1 MTTAT
6 PIEDQLRRWADE
18 LGDRVDAGT
27 TDDRRA
33 TTRPRRRRWLARSAA
48 AVVLVGAVGA
58 FTGPGQHALAH
69 ALAFVGFIDY
79 DSWREAD
86 KRVDAAVLSRG
97 GRTIMLTI
105 IGGAPYEEGDACTED
120 IRAFVEETPSQ
131 VIVRIEHRTPMVLA
145 LVTSCDDEGFPH
157 EVSLKLDAPLG
168 DRVVRAGEYVVR
180 VERR

>member
-48 AVVLVGAVGA
+48 AVVLVGVVGA
-58 FTGPGQHALAH
+58 FTGSGQHALAH
-69 ALAFVGFIDY
+69 ALAFVGFIND

-86 KRVDAAVLSRG
+86 KRVDAAVLSRD
-97 GRTIMLTI
+97 GRAITLTI
-105 IGGAPYEEGDACTED
+105 TGGAPYEEGDACTEG
-120 IRAFVEETPSQ
+120 IRALVEETPSQ
-131 VIVRIEHRTPMVLA
+131 VVVRIEHRTPMVLA
-145 LVTSCDDEGFPH
+145 LVTSCDDEGFLH
-157 EVSLKLDAPLG
+157 EVTVQLDAPLG

>member
-6 PIEDQLRRWADE
+6 QIEDQLRRWADE

-69 ALAFVGFIDY
+69 ALAFVGFIDD

-86 KRVDAAVLSRG
+86 KRVDAAVLSRD
-97 GRTIMLTI
+97 GRAITLTI
-105 IGGAPYEEGDACTED
+105 TGGAPYEEGDACTEG
-120 IRAFVEETPSQ
+120 IRALVEETPSQ
-131 VIVRIEHRTPMVLA
+131 LVVRIEHRTPMVLGF
-145 LVTSCDDEGFPH
+145 TSCDDEGFLH
-157 EVSLKLDAPLG
+157 EVTVQLDAPLG
-168 DRVVRAGEYVVR
+168 DRVVRAAGGDVVR